1 MIILDTNVISE
12 LWRPRP
18 NTRVLDW
25 FNDQPAHDLFLC
37 TPVLA
42 ELYAGMRKMPEG
54 ARRNR
59 LSAAIDELESKY
71 RVRILSF
78 DPTSAREYGR
88 LTGDRQRKGQPIRVM
103 DALIASVALAN
114 AASLATRDG
123 GFRDLGLDLIDPF
136 EYGAA

>member
-18 NTRVLDW
+18 DTRVLNW
-25 FNDQPAHDLFLC
+25 FNDQPSQNLFLC

-42 ELYAGMRKMPEG
+42 ELHAGMRKMPEG
-54 ARRNR
+54 ARRDR
-59 LSAAIDELESKY
+59 LSAAIDDLENAY
-71 RVRILSF
+71 RVRTLSF
-78 DPTSAREYGR
+78 DPMSAREYGR
-88 LTGDRQRKGQPIRVM
+88 LTGDRQRRGQPIKVM

-114 AASLATRDG
+114 VASLATRDG
-123 GFRDLGLDLIDPF
+123 GFRDLGLELINPF